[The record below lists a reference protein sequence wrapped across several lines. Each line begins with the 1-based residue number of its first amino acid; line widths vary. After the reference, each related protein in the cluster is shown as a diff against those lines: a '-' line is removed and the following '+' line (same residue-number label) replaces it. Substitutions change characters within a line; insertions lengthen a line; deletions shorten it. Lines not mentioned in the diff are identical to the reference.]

1 MLAKL
6 RRNRSQAMASTSDRK
21 GAPLVPF
28 AIFVLSGYSA
38 LSFEVLW
45 VRLAS
50 HSLGVASW
58 AVSVVVSTFMGGL
71 ALGGYLLG
79 RYADRHPR
87 PARLYAALEG
97 GIAVLGLLAS
107 FLLDASANWGLPV
120 PALIVITM
128 LALLAPCTLM
138 GGTLP
143 ALARAVSGLGTNK
156 GVAYLYMAN
165 TGGAVLAAFATD
177 WLMVPS
183 IGVSRTIGVC
193 FVASSLAAVLS
204 ALTIPPDLAAPVRES
219 GGVTAPPERKRVFLA
234 YGLAGLVSL
243 GLQVGWTR
251 LILALSRPTI
261 YNVSMVLAIFLLG
274 LFLGSA
280 ATSGWARRVE
290 RPARWL
296 GATLVG
302 IAVSSLVCL
311 LLLGHADKL
320 IVGNAAK
327 LTFATPM
334 VKNAVTCALS
344 CLALFGVP
352 TFLMGAAFPLA
363 ARLAVDDSPEAGEPT
378 GLLCTWNT
386 VGGIVGALMM
396 AFVLAPSLGLFR
408 ALMVLLVIEAAAGLW
423 LSGAREVGQ
432 AFGTAVVVLA
442 ALLLPSTTLLDSVY
456 YPVWGS
462 GYGVLPGSVQY
473 FRDDSYSTVA
483 VADTARGKF
492 LLVNSTRMM
501 GDAPEGLRYACLMG
515 HLPTL
520 LSADPKNALVIC
532 FGCGMT
538 TGALDD
544 QPEFETVTCVELSRA
559 VLEAG
564 HLFARSNGDVRDSKR
579 VNFVLADGRN
589 YLARSQ
595 QLYDVITF
603 EPPPPTQAGVV
614 NLYSADYYRLCKE
627 HLTDDGIVCQW
638 VPLLLLDEPDL
649 RLVVKAFLEVFPD
662 ATLWEGSADDY
673 LLIGSKTPMKIDYQ
687 ELKRR
692 MSDPALKERLSR
704 LGIDG
709 PDSLLATFMHGPEYL
724 AQMTATTPVTT
735 DDRPYLEYSTS
746 VRPSWDKTWRQRDL
760 TELWPILDAPP
771 EAREHIE
778 QLATAW
784 QTLRDLR
791 VTAAQSTPA
800 QVADVLTRT
809 YKALQV
815 IGPNVYLDVTA
826 GPLASLAANP
836 DPTRARSDVER
847 VWALAASGKTQE
859 ASTLLRS
866 LPLPSEQKD
875 EIASALAALPHSA
888 LDSSP
893 RIPK

>member
-1 MLAKL
+1 
-6 RRNRSQAMASTSDRK
+6 MASTSDSK
-21 GAPLVPF
+21 GAPIVPF

-38 LSFEVLW
+38 LAFEVLW

-87 PARLYAALEG
+87 PARLYAALEA

-107 FLLDASANWGLPV
+107 FLLEASADWGLPV
-120 PALIVITM
+120 PALIAITM

-143 ALARAVSGLGTNK
+143 ALARAVSGLGSNK

-193 FVASSLAAVLS
+193 FLASGLAAVL
-204 ALTIPPDLAAPVRES
+204 AATTIAPELAAPARHAEK
-219 GGVTAPPERKRVFLA
+219 AAAAPERRRVFLA

-280 ATSGWARRVE
+280 AASGWARRVE

-296 GATLVG
+296 GMALVA
-302 IAVSSLVCL
+302 IALSSFVCL
-311 LLLGHADKL
+311 LLLGQADKL
-320 IVGNAAK
+320 IVRSAAK
-327 LTFATPM
+327 LAFATPM
-334 VKNAVTCALS
+334 LKNAITCALS
-344 CLALFGVP
+344 CLALFGLP

-386 VGGIVGALMM
+386 VGGILGALLM
-396 AFVLAPSLGLFR
+396 AFVLAPGLGLFR
-408 ALMVLLVIEAAAGLW
+408 ALMVLLLIEAGAGLW
-423 LSGAREVGQ
+423 LSGLRATFS
-432 AFGTAVVVLA
+432 AAGTAVIALA
-442 ALLLPSTTLLDSVY
+442 ALFMPSTTLLDSVY

-462 GYGVLPGSVQY
+462 GYGVLPGTVQY

-520 LSADPKNALVIC
+520 LSPDPKNALVIC

-579 VNFVLADGRN
+579 VQFVLADGRN
-589 YLARSQ
+589 YLARSKRQ
-595 QLYDVITF
+595 YDVITF

-614 NLYSADYYRLCKE
+614 NLYSADYYKLCKE
-627 HLTDDGIVCQW
+627 HLTDQGIVCQW

-673 LLIGSKTPMKIDYQ
+673 LLIGSKTPLTIDY
-687 ELKRR
+687 ETLSRR
-692 MSDPALKERLSR
+692 MSDPALKARLAR
-704 LGIDG
+704 IGIGG
-709 PDSLLATFMHGPEYL
+709 PDSLLATFAHGPKYL

-735 DDRPYLEYSTS
+735 DDRPHLEYSTS
-746 VRPSWDKTWRQRDL
+746 VRPSWDKSWRQRDL
-760 TELWPILDAPP
+760 SELWPILKAPP
-771 EAREHIE
+771 GARERIE
-778 QLATAW
+778 RLAAAW

-791 VTAAQSTPA
+791 VTDARVTPT
-800 QVADVLTRT
+800 QVADILTRT
-809 YKALQV
+809 RLALQV
-815 IGPNVYLDVTA
+815 IGPNAYLEATA
-826 GPLASLAANP
+826 GPLVSLAADP
-836 DPTRARSDVER
+836 DPARARNEVEK
-847 VWALAASGKTQE
+847 VWALAASGEPAQ
-859 ASTLLRS
+859 AARLLAS
-866 LPLPSEQKD
+866 LPLPPEQARQIQ
-875 EIASALAALPHSA
+875 EALAALASSA
-888 LDSSP
+888 AGSLP
-893 RIPK
+893 RTPK